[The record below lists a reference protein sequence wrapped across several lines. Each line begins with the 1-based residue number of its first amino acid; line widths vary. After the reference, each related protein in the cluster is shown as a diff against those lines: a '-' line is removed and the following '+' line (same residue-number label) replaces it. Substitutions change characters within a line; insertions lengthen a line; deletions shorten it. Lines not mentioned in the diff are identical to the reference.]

1 VIDAIGWVATA
12 LFVLSYAA
20 KDRRHLLAL
29 QVVAALVWIGYG
41 TLLRAVPVIV
51 ANCLVAAA
59 AAFSGLRSIGPSEE
73 G

>member
-1 VIDAIGWVATA
+1 MIDALGWVATA
-12 LFVLSYAA
+12 LFVLSYVA

-41 TLLRAVPVIV
+41 SLLRAMPVIV

-59 AAFSGLRSIGPSEE
+59 AAFSGLRSVGPPAQ